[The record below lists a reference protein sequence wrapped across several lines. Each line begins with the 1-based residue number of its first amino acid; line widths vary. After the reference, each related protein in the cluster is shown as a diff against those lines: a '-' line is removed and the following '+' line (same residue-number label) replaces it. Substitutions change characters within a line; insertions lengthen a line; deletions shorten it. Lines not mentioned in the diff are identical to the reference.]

1 MKNLTILLLVL
12 TIFSGC
18 HKKQENKTIITKNHI
33 VEKKIELR
41 KIFPDFI
48 QLKKTDFNQYEY
60 GKNSKWFLNNS
71 DKLYFI
77 PYTDYSVT
85 NIILTNR
92 ELEDKNLI
100 GLLNADGININDNLN
115 AIKIDKIETNKKIS
129 LGISKKYAEEVF
141 GQPDFE
147 NYNVLK
153 WNFKMLD
160 NDKNYIGGY
169 LKPFIHEDL
178 GFNIEMSF
186 DENDKLHTLI
196 YSYDVP

>member
-1 MKNLTILLLVL
+1 MKKIIIFLLAFP
-12 TIFSGC
+12 IFC
-18 HKKQENKTIITKNHI
+18 ACNKKQVNKTGITKNQI
-33 VEKKIELR
+33 VDKKVELR
-41 KIFPDFI
+41 EIFPDFI
-48 QLKKTDFNQYEY
+48 QLKETDFNQYEY
-60 GKNSKWFLNNS
+60 GKNSKWFLNNTN
-71 DKLYFI
+71 KLYFI

-92 ELEDKNLI
+92 KLEDKNLI
-100 GLLNADGININDNLN
+100 DLLNTEGVNISDSLN

-141 GQPDFE
+141 GQPNFKK
-147 NYNVLK
+147 YNVLK

-160 NDKNYIGGY
+160 NDKNYINGY
-169 LKPFIHEDL
+169 LKPFVLDDL
-178 GFNIEMSF
+178 GFNIEMNF